1 MKKRFL
7 LLFFAVAAAALGLT
21 ACSKKSARLP
31 LDPVSAE
38 SIKVTEGVDAFFVS
52 WTPVNNAQDYEVTVC
67 GGKATTYMTS
77 MSLRSAEYT
86 LPADGKLSISLVA
99 RGEGYRDSTPTD
111 IIYNVEG
118 VQLRS
123 PEIIS
128 FADGVLT
135 WKTDPLASTY
145 KVKVAGKTVSN
156 ASDGLYHATSLDL
169 NDKKFAGAVR
179 VEVSSV
185 GDGKYYFDS
194 GATVVNINADHS
206 AMQYGEVTSY
216 TVKDGV
222 LSWGAV
228 GGAAGYKVVD
238 VYMNA
243 ITTKELSFDL
253 NETNMIYAVYPIS
266 SNPAVIADA
275 PFTAVD
281 ALIPYLEG
289 DGKEDSPYI
298 IKTPFDLRA
307 IDYYET
313 VFETKTKKAFYRID
327 ADIDFDS
334 GNATQENSNVIY
346 LNKPFGG
353 TLDGNGKKLTNMRVI
368 YNDGYWAL
376 FDYITKT
383 GTVKN
388 IKFEAPTITNAVQ
401 SSTHPINASIATV
414 AYYNYGTVS
423 DVTVTDAKYETMGG
437 EISGICS
444 HNYGVVKNCT
454 VGGSFKQKLT
464 GQYSQACYEMAG
476 VVLENCA
483 GGVVDGNKVTKL
495 VIEGSEAEGEI
506 SKEDEENGIP
516 RPKYN
521 NVRCA
526 GGIVA
531 VNRAGGTVK
540 NNSYTSVTI
549 KTCLLDS
556 EYGGLVA
563 YNAGT
568 VTLGTGTLGSYS
580 CSATSATN
588 KKDVGKNETDATFN

>member
-7 LLFFAVAAAALGLT
+7 LLFVAAIGFSALGLT

-38 SIKVTEGVDAFFVS
+38 SVKVTEGVADFFLS
-52 WTPVNNAQDYEVTVC
+52 WEPVDNAQEYEVTVC
-67 GGKATTYMTS
+67 GGKTKTSMTS
-77 MSLRSAEYT
+77 LSLRGST
-86 LPADGKLSISLVA
+86 DFSLPADGKLSFTLIA
-99 RGEGYRDSTPTD
+99 CGEGYIDSTPTD
-111 IIYNVEG
+111 VTYNVEG

-128 FADGVLT
+128 FANGVLT
-135 WKTDPLASTY
+135 WKDDTLASAY
-145 KVKVAGKTVSN
+145 KVKVAGKTVSDGN
-156 ASDGLYHATSLDL
+156 DGLYHTASLDL
-169 NDKKFAGAVR
+169 SDKKYAGSVK
-179 VEVSSV
+179 VEIYAV
-185 GDGKYYFDS
+185 GDGVYYSDS
-194 GATVVNINADHS
+194 GATIVNINADHS

-216 TVKDGV
+216 TVQDGV
-222 LSWGAV
+222 LSWGPV
-228 GGAAGYKVVD
+228 GGAAGYRVVD
-238 VYMNA
+238 VYMNSF
-243 ITTKELSFDL
+243 TTKELSFDL

-266 SNPAVIADA
+266 SNPATIADA
-275 PFTAVD
+275 PLNAVD

-289 DGKEDSPYI
+289 KGTESEPYI

-313 VFETKTKKAFYRID
+313 VFETKNKKAFYRID

-334 GNATQENSNVIY
+334 GNATSDVSNVIY

-383 GTVKN
+383 GVVKN
-388 IKFEAPTITNAVQ
+388 IKFDAPSITNSIQ
-401 SSTHPINASIATV
+401 SSTHPTNASIATV
-414 AYYNYGTVS
+414 AYYNYGTIS
-423 DVTVTDAKYETMGG
+423 DITVTDAKYTTMGG

-444 HNYGVVKNCT
+444 HNYGTVKGCT
-454 VGGSFKQKLT
+454 VGGTFKQKLT

-483 GGVVDGNKVTKL
+483 GGVVDGNSVTTI
-495 VIEGSEAEGEI
+495 VIEGSVAQGAI
-506 SKEDEENGIP
+506 SKEQEDAGVK
-516 RPKYN
+516 RPEYN
-521 NVRCA
+521 NIRCT

-549 KTCLLDS
+549 KTCLPDS

-568 VTLGTGTLGSYS
+568 VTLGTGKLGSYS
-580 CSATSATN
+580 CTATSATSN
-588 KKDVGKNETDATFN
+588 KDVGKNDGTVN